1 MDHKKTLGRR
11 QFLAKSLAG
20 VTSAGF
26 LGMSIQKST
35 AKTQDQS
42 THKKKSIIYRVLGKT
57 DIKLPIISMGCVNT
71 LSSVLVQKS
80 YEIGVRHF
88 DTAAGYTRGLNEE
101 MIGKAIKELGV
112 RDQFII
118 GTKIYVHHLTNSDSH
133 QVKKTS
139 LRIVDESLKRLQ
151 TDYIDILY
159 NQNVTSID
167 ELENPGVLEALQL
180 LKEQK
185 KARFIGFSTHRN
197 MAELI
202 NKAIPMDFYDVIL
215 TTFNYAYCEDNEL
228 INAIQTAANKGI
240 GIIAMKTQCTQYSDR
255 KYGKPESI
263 LKYYRGKIMQTAVL
277 KWVMRHPFVTT
288 AIPGY
293 ANFDQMEEDFSVAY
307 DLTYTDEEIKFL
319 KDRGVKYS
327 MGVCLQ
333 CNSCLPTCSKGV
345 DIPTLMRTHMYAT
358 CYTNFYQARE
368 ALDEIPKYRGLD
380 QCALCDNC
388 KAICQNKVDI
398 AQRIDEL
405 KVIYT

>member
-42 THKKKSIIYRVLGKT
+42 TNKKKNIIYRTLGKT
-57 DIKLPIISMGCVNT
+57 GIKLPIISMGCVNT
-71 LSSVLVQKS
+71 LSSALVRKS

-101 MIGKAIKELGV
+101 MIGKAIRELGV

-118 GTKIYVHHLTNSDSH
+118 GTKIVVPP
-133 QVKKTS
+133 QQREVRETS
-139 LRIVDESLKRLQ
+139 LRVADESLKRLQ

-167 ELENPGVLEALQL
+167 QLKNPGVLEALQL

-202 NKAIPMDFYDVIL
+202 NEAIPMDFYDVIL
-215 TTFNYAYCEDNEL
+215 TTFNYAYWEDKEL
-228 INAIQTAANKGI
+228 INAIQAAADKEI

-255 KYGKPESI
+255 RYDKPESI

-277 KWVMRHPFVTT
+277 KWVMRHPFITT

-293 ANFDQMEEDFSVAY
+293 ANFNQMEEDFSVAY
-307 DLTYTDEEIKFL
+307 DLEYTDEEKKFIE
-319 KDRGVKYS
+319 DRGVKYS

-333 CNSCLPTCSKGV
+333 CDRCIPTCPKGV
-345 DIPTLMRTHMYAT
+345 DIPTLVRTHMYAT
-358 CYTNFYQARE
+358 CYTNFYLARDT
-368 ALDEIPKYRGLD
+368 LDEIPRGKGLD
-380 QCALCDNC
+380 ACVSCETCRANC
-388 KAICQNKVDI
+388 VNSVDI
-398 AQRIDEL
+398 PRRIDEL
-405 KVIYT
+405 KVIYA